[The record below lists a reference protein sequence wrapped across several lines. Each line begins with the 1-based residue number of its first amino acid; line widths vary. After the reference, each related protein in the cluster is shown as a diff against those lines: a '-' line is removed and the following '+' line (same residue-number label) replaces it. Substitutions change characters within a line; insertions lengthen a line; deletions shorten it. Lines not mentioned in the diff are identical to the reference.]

1 MSGRTMRIFSWFE
14 GLLWRCTS
22 VIENNIF
29 ANRYAGFSNLM
40 SLINNFNQ
48 NLLTS
53 EPNLVELLSFKE
65 NKPGPAWKFIE
76 IVKFN

>member
-1 MSGRTMRIFSWFE
+1 
-14 GLLWRCTS
+14 
-22 VIENNIF
+22 
-29 ANRYAGFSNLM
+29 M